1 MWLYF
6 TFNSFVIPII
16 QGIIICSVD
25 KELKITSFSLANIFQ
40 MLFTSG
46 PAPTYYGF
54 VNDLFKDKIKN
65 GGMIALL
72 MFTIVNILFILKI
85 YTIKKN
91 EK

>member
-1 MWLYF
+1 
-6 TFNSFVIPII
+6 
-16 QGIIICSVD
+16 
-25 KELKITSFSLANIFQ
+25 